1 MQRTWMIGVLMT
13 AILACSAGAAQ
24 AVAHGRVMDR
34 SMHAGMCPKKA
45 DAVVIL
51 SKDPFCAAHHLTGDP
66 CQENWVRYWGM
77 TAEYNNFLAQCRWQ
91 RKWGHLQ

>member
-1 MQRTWMIGVLMT
+1 MQRTWMMGVLMT
-13 AILACSAGAAQ
+13 TILACSAGAAQ
-24 AVAHGRVMDR
+24 AVAHGRMMDR

-91 RKWGHLQ
+91 RKWSHLQ